1 MTVVTSYSKAG
12 KHTYKIDS
20 ISFDKSPM
28 DEFQLKDNT
37 MISYADYYKK

>member
-20 ISFDKSPM
+20 VDFNKSINDEFEKKDGSKISFK
-28 DEFQLKDNT
+28 
-37 MISYADYYKK
+37 DYYLQ